1 DGWMEGGGSPPGSR
15 GRNVASRVC
24 CERSSVNLGSM
35 RTLEVRLLSD
45 APLRSRVPWYEAKK
59 NSRSCLIGP
68 PSKPP
73 KTLRLS
79 TGRSTP
85 AAFKKGLFALKAS
98 LRKYS

>member
-1 DGWMEGGGSPPGSR
+1 MEVAGKRLPGDLDGLKA
-15 GRNVASRVC
+15 ASSVC
-24 CERSSVNLGSM
+24 SERSSVNLGSM

-45 APLRSRVPWYEAKK
+45 APLCSRVPWYEPKK
-59 NSRSCLIGP
+59 NSWSFLIGP
-68 PSKPP
+68 PSIPP

-85 AAFKKGLFALKAS
+85 AAFRKGLFALKAL